1 MKITKFFALLCAAA
15 VGFVGCETVNNP
27 VQPEPAPEVKGS
39 ITLEA
44 DKTTVQ
50 LGESV
55 TFTATMKDAET
66 GETTDVTS
74 FVSIYD
80 SELNKISNPWT
91 PSASGGYTFNATY
104 GAESSN
110 YVTISVLAQMPK
122 IPADPQ
128 PENLAFNHRAIVIDH
143 TGVNCGYCPQMTDKL
158 MALAKTE
165 WHQYYNEVTCHA
177 GSMAGGDPGNSAA
190 ATVLNQAQSNYIEG
204 YPNICINFHTAAVGN
219 YGQSTFLNY
228 MAQALDA
235 YIKKDG
241 ADVGISMA
249 VEGDNTMI
257 YCAAQ
262 VKAKESKEYK
272 VVAWLLE
279 SGIYSPNQAGATKDY
294 HKIYDYA
301 LRNISGEYSKANIS
315 GESIGVLEAGKTH
328 DCAFQLPITSTKW
341 KYENMGVLVIV
352 SAKDANN
359 RWEVANTAYCSLN
372 DGQKTFEYIQ

>member
-15 VGFVGCETVNNP
+15 VGFVGCETAKNP
-27 VQPEPAPEVKGS
+27 EKPEPAPEVKGS

-44 DKTTVQ
+44 SSTTVE

-91 PSASGGYTFNATY
+91 PSASGSYTFNATY

-110 YVTISVLAQMPK
+110 YVTITVLAQMPE
-122 IPADPQ
+122 IPADSQ
-128 PENLAFNHRAIVIDH
+128 PANTKFNHRGLFIDN
-143 TGVNCGYCPQMTDKL
+143 TGVNCGYCPSVVDVFRS
-158 MALAKTE
+158 LAKTDA
-165 WHQYYNEVTCHA
+165 HQHYNEVQVHA
-177 GSMAGGDPGNSAA
+177 GGYANGDPANSQAA
-190 ATVLNQAQSNYIEG
+190 NEVNKFFSPQG
-204 YPNICINFHTAAVGN
+204 YPDVRLNFYTGEPQSRSVQGFTNILM
-219 YGQSTFLNY
+219 S
-228 MAQALDA
+228 

-241 ADVGISMA
+241 ADAGISMA
-249 VEGDNTMI
+249 VEGDNTMV

-262 VKAKESKEYK
+262 VKSAKTQEYK

-301 LRNISGEYSKANIS
+301 LRNISGEYSKTNIS

-328 DCAFQLPITSTKW
+328 DCAFELKVVNNKW

-352 SAKDANN
+352 SAKDAQG

>member
-1 MKITKFFALLCAAA
+1 MKITKFFALLSVATL
-15 VGFVGCETVNNP
+15 GFVACEP
-27 VQPEPAPEVKGS
+27 VESTQKPAPEVKGS

-44 DKTTVQ
+44 SSTTVA

-66 GETTDVTS
+66 AEVTDVTE

-91 PSASGGYTFNATY
+91 PSASGSYTFNATF

-110 YVTISVLAQMPK
+110 NITITVLAQMPEV
-122 IPADPQ
+122 PADPE
-128 PENLAFNHRAIVIDH
+128 PANTKFNHRGLFIDN
-143 TGVNCGYCPQMTDKL
+143 TGVNCGYCPSVVDVFRNLAQTD
-158 MALAKTE
+158 AHE
-165 WHQYYNEVTCHA
+165 HYNEVQVHA
-177 GSMAGGDPGNSAA
+177 GNFASGDPANSQAA
-190 ATVLNQAQSNYIEG
+190 NEVNKFFSPQG
-204 YPNICINFHTAAVGN
+204 YPDVRLNFYTGQPQSRSVQGFTNILM
-219 YGQSTFLNY
+219 S
-228 MAQALDA
+228 

-249 VEGDNTMI
+249 VEGDSTCL

-262 VKAKESKEYK
+262 VKSAKSQEYK

-279 SGIYSPNQAGATKDY
+279 SGIYSPNQSGATRDY

-301 LRNISGEYSKANIS
+301 LRNISGTYSKSNIS
-315 GESIGVLEAGKTH
+315 GESIGVLAEGETY
-328 DCAFQLPITSTKW
+328 DCAFELPIINTKW

-352 SAKDANN
+352 SAKDAQG

-372 DGQKTFEYIQ
+372 DGEKAYEYIK

>member
-15 VGFVGCETVNNP
+15 VGFVGCETVENP
-27 VQPEPAPEVKGS
+27 GKPEPAPEVKGS

-44 DKTTVQ
+44 SSTTVE

-104 GAESSN
+104 GAESSK
-110 YVTISVLAQMPK
+110 YVNISVLAKMPE
-122 IPADPQ
+122 IPADQQ
-128 PENLAFNHRAIVIDH
+128 PANTKFNHRGLFIDN
-143 TGVNCGYCPQMTDKL
+143 TGVNCGYCPSVVDVFRS
-158 MALAKTE
+158 LAKTDA
-165 WHQYYNEVTCHA
+165 HQHYNEVQVHA
-177 GSMAGGDPGNSAA
+177 GGYANGDPANSQAA
-190 ATVLNQAQSNYIEG
+190 NEVNKFFSPQAYPDVRLNFYTGQPASRSVQG
-204 YPNICINFHTAAVGN
+204 FTNILM
-219 YGQSTFLNY
+219 S
-228 MAQALDA
+228 

-241 ADVGISMA
+241 ADAGISMA

-262 VKAKESKEYK
+262 IKSAKAQEYK

-279 SGIYSPNQAGATKDY
+279 SGIYSPNQSGATKDY

-301 LRNISGEYSKANIS
+301 LRNISGTYSKSNIS
-315 GESIGVLEAGKTH
+315 GESIGVLAEGETY
-328 DCAFQLPITSTKW
+328 DCAFELKVVNNKW

-352 SAKDANN
+352 SAKDAQG